1 MNCCQGLGSKM
12 LRCRTFK
19 VKLRLDRLSV
29 LKADRSSTTIYI
41 PVKALGCFRLRFV
54 ISSSWAASA
63 QFAFVLPDV
72 PQACQNVFDTSL
84 YQSQKKTKYTN
95 TRQANV
101 EPAKQMQTLL
111 NPTCTPLQNLQTP
124 NKSHQIRSNSNFTM
138 SIHVLCIDEIVG
150 RRCVWSQA
158 KPTPPA
164 PFPSTPP
171 AFASCDA
178 AGRFITVIGRCTA
191 NLQAVAEARKTS
203 TEVTKNS
210 CHSTAQ

>member
-54 ISSSWAASA
+54 MSSSWAASA

-84 YQSQKKTKYTN
+84 YQSQKKNKIHKHKTSQCG
-95 TRQANV
+95 TRQADANTA
-101 EPAKQMQTLL
+101 ESHMYTIAKST
-111 NPTCTPLQNLQTP
+111 NT
-124 NKSHQIRSNSNFTM
+124 KQIPSNSFKFKFHN
-138 SIHVLCIDEIVG
+138 VYPCPLY
-150 RRCVWSQA
+150 
-158 KPTPPA
+158 
-164 PFPSTPP
+164 
-171 AFASCDA
+171 
-178 AGRFITVIGRCTA
+178 
-191 NLQAVAEARKTS
+191 
-203 TEVTKNS
+203 
-210 CHSTAQ
+210 